1 MPCHISRPRTHL
13 AAACPSHIPPTC
25 QRTHPLQA
33 ADGRRRPRRL
43 AAAVSIAAAAA
54 AHIRHAQGNCC
65 CYCCGCCLL
74 IMPSCVAFAPTLH
87 GCVGTLDALLCCRQG
102 TENALAM
109 LQEIHRCA
117 KPLKASSM
125 QYDAAQNHRHAA
137 GCAHL
142 SLRPCRPVHTI
153 LLPFGIAAITAATI
167 AVCCKAAKLLLLLA
181 TVIRYI
187 GCRVTT
193 SPGCSNLEALS
204 C

>member
-43 AAAVSIAAAAA
+43 AAAAA

-109 LQEIHRCA
+109 LQEIHRC
-117 KPLKASSM
+117 KASES
-125 QYDAAQNHRHAA
+125 QQHAVRCSA
-137 GCAHL
+137 ESSTFSWLCTPLPPPLPPCAHHL
-142 SLRPCRPVHTI
+142 
-153 LLPFGIAAITAATI
+153 AAIWN
-167 AVCCKAAKLLLLLA
+167 CCHYRRHDSRLL
-181 TVIRYI
+181 
-187 GCRVTT
+187 
-193 SPGCSNLEALS
+193 
-204 C
+204 